1 MGDSGPFFFCASYPF
16 FGKTALKKEDI
27 MKEDLLLEYLK
38 TMCPGR
44 ERIQKSAQ
52 LERTLRIS
60 GNELRRL
67 IHRLRKRGVPVAS
80 SRDGYFYA
88 VTAGEVYSTIR
99 QLRQMASGLEAAIR
113 GLEDALDKFG
123 PSGGEASG

>member
-1 MGDSGPFFFCASYPF
+1 
-16 FGKTALKKEDI
+16 

-44 ERIQKSAQ
+44 ERIRKSAE
-52 LERTLRIS
+52 LERALHIS

-67 IHRLRKRGVPVAS
+67 IHRLRKRGVPIAS
-80 SRDGYFYA
+80 SRDGYYYA

-99 QLRQMASGLEAAIR
+99 QLKRMASGLDAAIR
-113 GLEDALDKFG
+113 GLEEALERFG
-123 PSGGEASG
+123 PAGGDSR

>member
-1 MGDSGPFFFCASYPF
+1 
-16 FGKTALKKEDI
+16 

-99 QLRQMASGLEAAIR
+99 QLRQMASSLEAAIR
-113 GLEDALDKFG
+113 GLEDALGKFG

>member
-1 MGDSGPFFFCASYPF
+1 
-16 FGKTALKKEDI
+16 
-27 MKEDLLLEYLK
+27 MKEELLLEYLK
-38 TMCPGR
+38 TVCPGR
-44 ERIQKSAQ
+44 GRIQKSAQ
-52 LERTLRIS
+52 LEGALQIS

-99 QLRQMASGLEAAIR
+99 QLKRMVSGLEAAIR
-113 GLEDALDKFG
+113 GLEDALERFG
-123 PSGGEASG
+123 PAAPQDGGGDSP

>member
-1 MGDSGPFFFCASYPF
+1 
-16 FGKTALKKEDI
+16 

-44 ERIQKSAQ
+44 ERIQKSTQ
-52 LERTLRIS
+52 LERALHIS

-67 IHRLRKRGVPVAS
+67 IHRLRKRGIPVAS
-80 SRDGYFYA
+80 SRDGYFCA

-99 QLRQMASGLEAAIR
+99 QLKRMASGLEAAIH
-113 GLEDALDKFG
+113 GLEDALERFG
-123 PSGGEASG
+123 PANKDGGGSP

>member
-1 MGDSGPFFFCASYPF
+1 
-16 FGKTALKKEDI
+16 

-99 QLRQMASGLEAAIR
+99 QLKRMASGLEAAIH
-113 GLEDALDKFG
+113 GLEDALERFG
-123 PSGGEASG
+123 PANKDGGGSP

>member
-1 MGDSGPFFFCASYPF
+1 MSSEHL
-16 FGKTALKKEDI
+16 KNHLKKYCLGRKNAVKSPE
-27 MKEDLLLEYLK
+27 LEQA
-38 TMCPGR
+38 MG
-44 ERIQKSAQ
+44 
-52 LERTLRIS
+52 IS

>member
-1 MGDSGPFFFCASYPF
+1 
-16 FGKTALKKEDI
+16 

-38 TMCPGR
+38 TVCPGR
-44 ERIQKSAQ
+44 GRIQKSVQ
-52 LERTLRIS
+52 LERALQIS

-67 IHRLRKRGVPVAS
+67 IHRLRKRGIPVAS

-99 QLRQMASGLEAAIR
+99 QLKRMVSGLEAAIR
-113 GLEDALDKFG
+113 GLEAALEKFEEPVEAQQNG
-123 PSGGEASG
+123 LGWEGGE